1 MEYRKKT
8 PENYRKS
15 TADTTQMSFFL
26 AAENQ
31 NLRKEVQTNTLRAQ
45 EARNIYGYT
54 YIYIKN
60 VHDLRL
66 SQKEGIIYTYNNS
79 ILHYYNTV
87 NKIFPSIYHT
97 IRQSK
102 AGHI

>member
-1 MEYRKKT
+1 
-8 PENYRKS
+8 
-15 TADTTQMSFFL
+15 MSFFL

-31 NLRKEVQTNTLRAQ
+31 NLRKYKHSESLRDKKHLC
-45 EARNIYGYT
+45 YT
-54 YIYIKN
+54 YLYIKN